1 MERLFSIEELYIKYS
16 HDVLHFLLFMGVKK
30 EQAEDLVQEVFMR
43 VLKTQSGFKGKSSEK
58 TWLYTIAKNIAVDHF
73 RKQKSLGFYDCSPSL
88 EDLAKMP
95 DSCALPEEIA
105 LQKEKLFWINSSL
118 KHCTIDQRLVI
129 LFRYMHE
136 LSIGETAKY
145 LGWTESKV
153 KITQHRAL
161 KVLRRHMSREQMKEN
176 NAETFTSV

>member
-1 MERLFSIEELYIKYS
+1 MSSIEDLYIRYS

-73 RKQKSLGFYDCSPSL
+73 RKQKSFGVYDCSPQL
-88 EDLAKMP
+88 EELAKMP
-95 DSCALPEEIA
+95 DESALPEEIA
-105 LQKEKLFWINSSL
+105 LKKENLFWINDSL

-129 LFRYMHE
+129 LVRYMHE
-136 LSIGETAKY
+136 FSIVETAEY
-145 LGWTESKV
+145 LGWSESKV

-161 KVLRRHMSREQMKEN
+161 KVLRRYMSSEQKKDDNTESFS
-176 NAETFTSV
+176 TV